1 MASRVMEMCL
11 ENKEECSENFAQ
23 LLKISKLLQI
33 KLQTLG
39 GNVALIPHLLD
50 CERFHSI
57 YVDTAHSS
65 ACLQS
70 KIGFIWII
78 VSLFSMIFLGM
89 IVVMLRSSWL
99 DDQVLI
105 ESERMILPSN
115 NNDSLQIHEDEQSL
129 CVSVRK
135 DKQLCEED
143 ANDIS
148 LNTIDEQSRRDDC
161 GDETIDKSPNLTTP
175 LLHDNNDD
183 GEL

>member
-57 YVDTAHSS
+57 YVDTAH
-65 ACLQS
+65 
-70 KIGFIWII
+70 I
-78 VSLFSMIFLGM
+78 
-89 IVVMLRSSWL
+89 MLRSSWL
-99 DDQVLI
+99 DD
-105 ESERMILPSN
+105 
-115 NNDSLQIHEDEQSL
+115 QIHEDEQSL